1 MTERRRAAAKAKRVQ
16 QVKRQLFMITVAVIA
31 IVAGIGIYCTKMKQR
46 AEASVSTTSEIS
58 ADADTEKQDAEKQ
71 EIVEASQEEVPT
83 IEIEQ
88 TPEKVEIPEKTETP
102 KERLARVKKEA
113 IQAGYPEG
121 VIELL
126 SKNKETV
133 EYVENYAEKK
143 DSKPA
148 KTIAE
153 LKKGEIP
160 QLLQWDERWGYA
172 PYGTSVVAVCGCGP
186 TCLSMVF
193 SGLTGNASLTPA
205 RLARYGTNHDY
216 ITEEND
222 TRWVFMTEACK
233 EWGISCREQLLD
245 EEGVKQ
251 ELQAGHPIICSVG
264 PGDFTKIGHFIVLAG
279 YKDGK
284 VIVHDPFSQ
293 KNSDKRWDYNGFKDQ
308 IKNMWIYSKE

>member
-46 AEASVSTTSEIS
+46 AEASVSTASEIS
-58 ADADTEKQDAEKQ
+58 ADADTEKQ
-71 EIVEASQEEVPT
+71 EIVETSQEEVPT

-113 IQAGYPEG
+113 IQAEYPEG

-160 QLLQWDERWGYA
+160 QLLQWDERWGYFS
-172 PYGTSVVAVCGCGP
+172 YGTSNIAVCGCGP

-193 SGLTGNASLTPA
+193 SALTGDFSITPDK
-205 RLARYGTNHDY
+205 LAVYGMEHDY
-216 ITEEND
+216 INEEND
-222 TRWVFMTEACK
+222 TRWAFMTEAGDD
-233 EWGISCREQLLD
+233 WGIKCREEILD
-245 EEGVKQ
+245 EKSLFKEIEK
-251 ELQAGHPIICSVG
+251 GHPVVCSVG
-264 PGDFTKIGHFIVLAG
+264 PGPFTDKGHFIVLAG
-279 YKDGK
+279 IEDGK
-284 VIVHDPFSQ
+284 LIVNDPFSI
-293 KNSDKRWDYNGFKDQ
+293 KNSTRRWEYKEFEDQ
-308 IKNMWIYSKE
+308 IKTMWIYSKKK